1 MDDLLSDFSKIALIG
16 LVSGFF
22 SSFLSN
28 KNYRYQKWWELRV
41 ESYKKVIEALSELR
55 HCYMVLLKFEEKHMD
70 IPSKLDESLT
80 NQLEQ
85 AWFKLRTLIDMGTFI
100 FSDKI
105 NAEFKILL
113 QTDNSS
119 SYVESLDSQF
129 QKVDKCLQKVTKYSK
144 YDLSLKFSWYKF
156 FWNN

>member
-1 MDDLLSDFSKIALIG
+1 
-16 LVSGFF
+16 
-22 SSFLSN
+22 
-28 KNYRYQKWWELRV
+28 
-41 ESYKKVIEALSELR
+41 
-55 HCYMVLLKFEEKHMD
+55 MVLLKFEEKHMD